1 MYPELV
7 KGLGPKAASTL
18 NVDFGAYISAAAS
31 LCPGGVCP
39 AGACPAGG
47 EYIGSPPPVAASPSK
62 LTSAWQALAGEAR
75 AAAHGGGAAGGEQ
88 PTGAPRTR

>member
-18 NVDFGAYISAAAS
+18 NVDFGAYLSAAAS

-47 EYIGSPPPVAASPSK
+47 ECTGSPPPVAAASPSK

-75 AAAHGGGAAGGEQ
+75 TAAHGGAAGGGQ